1 MIRNENKLIFSLKKG
16 NISAFEQLFHG
27 YYNKVHYFTR
37 SLLNNREEAEN
48 LTQETFIALWEN
60 RKKLNDNTVIGSYLY
75 KIARNLVMNHIRK
88 KVNHQTYI
96 EYVYNHSSN
105 EDNSTQHEID
115 NAELEE
121 MLLKNIDQ
129 IPPRRKEIFLLSF
142 EKGLTYK
149 EIAEKLNISENTV
162 DTQIR
167 NALNFLR
174 ENISK
179 MFPLFIMVLLRG
191 FL

>member
-1 MIRNENKLIFSLKKG
+1 MIRNEHMLIDSLKKG
-16 NISAFEQLFHG
+16 NINAFEQLFHG
-27 YYNKVHYFTR
+27 YYNKVHYFAR
-37 SLLNNREEAEN
+37 SLLNNREDAEN

-60 RKKLNDNTVIGSYLY
+60 RQKLDDNTVIGRYLY

-88 KVNHQTYI
+88 KVSQQSYF

-105 EDNSTQHEID
+105 QDNSTQNEID
-115 NAELEE
+115 RAELEE
-121 MLLKNIDQ
+121 MIKKSIDQ

-149 EIAEKLNISENTV
+149 EIAERLSISENTV

-174 ENISK
+174 EKISK
-179 MFPLFIMVLLRG
+179 MFPLFI
-191 FL
+191 